1 MFKTT
6 LLAATALLAV
16 STQAQARN
24 LEFCT
29 ALSESVGSLAELRD
43 SGMPAGQ
50 SFRAM
55 LEAGLDAE
63 MAAELLN
70 LVYIDAKD
78 LSPEE
83 IETASF
89 AICVQEYN

>member
-6 LLAATALLAV
+6 LLAAATLLAV
-16 STQAQARN
+16 STQVQARN

-43 SGMPAGQ
+43 SGITSGQ

-55 LEAGLDAE
+55 LEAGLNAE

-70 LVYIDAKD
+70 LVYIEAKEV
-78 LSPEE
+78 SPEE
-83 IETASF
+83 LETTSF